1 MKKLIPF
8 LLIALLSCNK
18 EQQPVCKTIDR
29 IIGNGGIY
37 SLHFTDGTSYL
48 NLLDRTPYSVG
59 DQFCDID
66 SEFIYAELI
75 N

>member
-1 MKKLIPF
+1 MKKLAFI
-8 LLIALLSCNK
+8 LLIALLSCDT
-18 EQQPVCKTIDR
+18 EDQPVCKTIDR
-29 IIGNGGIY
+29 IIGNESAY